1 MEKVLLSVVSNK
13 KLTENVYEM
22 KFKGD
27 VSAITAPGQF
37 VEIKIAP
44 PDICVRRGG
53 RRPYDNLQN
62 RG

>member
-27 VSAITAPGQF
+27 VSAITAPDSLS
-37 VEIKIAP
+37 KSK
-44 PDICVRRGG
+44 
-53 RRPYDNLQN
+53 
-62 RG
+62 